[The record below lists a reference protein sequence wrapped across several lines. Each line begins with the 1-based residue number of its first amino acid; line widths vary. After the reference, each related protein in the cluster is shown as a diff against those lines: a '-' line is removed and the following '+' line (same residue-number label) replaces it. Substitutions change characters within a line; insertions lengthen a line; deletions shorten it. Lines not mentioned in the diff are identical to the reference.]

1 LKKFTVTDIIGQP
14 HVFTVYAEETVD
26 GKKVPKPYT
35 VRLRS
40 RESVE
45 IEADTLPEEVAQEE
59 KLGFVFVEKQELE
72 QSAEKS
78 YYINEKKDEV
88 N

>member
-1 LKKFTVTDIIGQP
+1 MKKFTVTDIIGQP
-14 HVFTVYAEETVD
+14 HVFTLYTEETVD
-26 GKKVPKPYT
+26 GKKVLKPYT

-40 RESVE
+40 RKSVD

-59 KLGFVFVEKQELE
+59 KLGFVFVEKHELK
-72 QSAEKS
+72 QSAKKS
-78 YYINEKKDEV
+78 YSINEKKDEV

>member
-1 LKKFTVTDIIGQP
+1 MEKFTVTDIMGQP

-26 GKKVPKPYT
+26 GKKVLKPYT

-45 IEADTLPEEVAQEE
+45 IEADTIPEEIAQEE
-59 KLGFVFVEKQELE
+59 KLGFVFVEKQELG
-72 QSAEKS
+72 QSANEPNP
-78 YYINEKKDEV
+78 INEKKDEV

>member
-1 LKKFTVTDIIGQP
+1 MKKFTVTDIMGQP

-26 GKKVPKPYT
+26 GKKVLKPYT

-45 IEADTLPEEVAQEE
+45 IEADTIPKEIAQEE
-59 KLGFVFVEKQELE
+59 KLGFVFVEKQELK
-72 QSAEKS
+72 QGAEKS
-78 YYINEKKDEV
+78 YSINDMKDEV

>member
-1 LKKFTVTDIIGQP
+1 MKKFTVTDIIGQP

-26 GKKVPKPYT
+26 GNKVPKPYT

-78 YYINEKKDEV
+78 YSIHEMKDEV

>member
-1 LKKFTVTDIIGQP
+1 MKKFTVTDIIGQP

>member
-1 LKKFTVTDIIGQP
+1 MKKFTVTDIIGQP
-14 HVFTVYAEETVD
+14 HVFTLYTEETVD
-26 GKKVPKPYT
+26 GKKVLKPHT

-40 RESVE
+40 RESVD

-59 KLGFVFVEKQELE
+59 KLGFVFVEKHELK
-72 QSAEKS
+72 QSAKKS
-78 YYINEKKDEV
+78 YSINEKKDEV

>member
-1 LKKFTVTDIIGQP
+1 MKKFTVTDIIGQP
-14 HVFTVYAEETVD
+14 HVFTLYTEETVD
-26 GKKVPKPYT
+26 GKKVLKPYT

-40 RESVE
+40 HKSVD

-59 KLGFVFVEKQELE
+59 KLGFVFVEKHEME
-72 QSAEKS
+72 QDAKES
-78 YYINEKKDEV
+78 YTINEKKDEV

>member
-1 LKKFTVTDIIGQP
+1 MKKFTVTDIIGQP

-78 YYINEKKDEV
+78 YSINNMKDEV

>member
-1 LKKFTVTDIIGQP
+1 MKKFTVTDIIGQP

-26 GKKVPKPYT
+26 GKKVLKPYT

-40 RESVE
+40 HESVD
-45 IEADTLPEEVAQEE
+45 IEADTIPEEVAQEE

-72 QSAEKS
+72 QSANKS
-78 YYINEKKDEV
+78 YSINEKKDEV

>member
-1 LKKFTVTDIIGQP
+1 MKKFTVTDIIGQP

-78 YYINEKKDEV
+78 YSTHEMKDEV

>member
-1 LKKFTVTDIIGQP
+1 MKKFTVTDIIGQP

-78 YYINEKKDEV
+78 YPINEKKDEV